1 MTKAAKNNDKS
12 KDMSLSNQALGA
24 IMMALQ
30 ISLMRQED
38 IMPLLGEF
46 KFRLSED
53 GLMIMN
59 PPVLH
64 AEPAYT
70 DEDEED
76 LNIPATD

>member
-1 MTKAAKNNDKS
+1 
-12 KDMSLSNQALGA
+12 
-24 IMMALQ
+24 
-30 ISLMRQED
+30 
-38 IMPLLGEF
+38 
-46 KFRLSED
+46 SED